1 MNLINQTLPFNMFWP
16 TFRFPSLLF
25 IFTPCWFEYLC
36 SYGENKEIHRA
47 GKENARQEK
56 KKNREIYF
64 FSEHERKEKLLC
76 ELTEAR
82 ASSDEEGPDAA
93 KRVGGG
99 KTNKGPAR
107 P

>member
-1 MNLINQTLPFNMFWP
+1 MFLRREQGNSQGRK
-16 TFRFPSLLF
+16 TAHKDKR
-25 IFTPCWFEYLC
+25 
-36 SYGENKEIHRA
+36 
-47 GKENARQEK
+47 EK
-56 KKNREIYF
+56 KNPEIDF